1 MPVELSDK
9 LLADAGGWRE
19 MKEARLIHA
28 AGKVRDARYEDG
40 ILEGMVSHSGKDLK
54 VRVGILSRSNFENA
68 CPCFRA
74 RREGIVCSHALAV
87 GLEYLSPSE
96 PAAEA
101 REVGGKAK
109 AKAPKRVP
117 LSKEWPRLVEAGD
130 EAALPT
136 SLHIVLSPDLPGAWL
151 KNRIL
156 VGIEARVGDE
166 RRMLASLKGE
176 ALYVDANDAALFRY
190 LQEISPERVPSSMTI
205 SGGEFLRIL
214 GYLAGHSRVTLGR
227 KERVEIACLP
237 LRPRLGWEGK
247 KMVASWPDGVTPMV
261 EEGRAWALEGKVLY
275 PVAPGL
281 PSELT
286 AIFEKGYEPDAAWL
300 ASRASRLEDWF
311 EVDDAFLSAM
321 PRIQSPEISLQL
333 EGSLNHQEAKLFF
346 TYGGV
351 TVPATRRGA
360 EFVKGGITDPVA
372 EHEAIDSLEAFGFS
386 EKSCGVWVLKDKPGI
401 LRFLAHGYPALPP
414 RWNLSVG
421 ERFDHALGQ
430 VEPVEASFE
439 FRGTGENWFNLDISF
454 DTPSGEGVTAEE
466 VRRLLIMGQES
477 QRLRSGKIAVIDTAF
492 VESIQETMADV
503 DPRQDTSGVYT
514 IDRSQ
519 AGYLRETAGAAGIR
533 LEGESPWNPDY
544 RFDELSDH
552 LTEVLRPYQKEG
564 VEWMLELA
572 GRGMGGVLADDMG
585 LGKTLQILSVIHTIG
600 GSTLVVC
607 PSSLVSNW
615 MAEAE
620 KFVPDLKAV
629 AIEGP
634 DRDSVYLENE
644 DAGLFVTSYALLR
657 RDESKWKER
666 GEFTTVVLDEAQHI
680 KNPDAKVSRAAH
692 RLQSSYRFAL
702 TGTPVENSVRDLWSI
717 FQFAVPG
724 YLGNRA
730 VFTERFEKPV
740 MKGETAVRE
749 RLSRRLRPVI
759 LRRLK
764 SEVARDLPDKIEQ
777 VVYCDLKP
785 RQQAVYEQILRESRE
800 TVSGA
805 EGGRRRMMALTAL
818 LRLRQTCCDLRLL
831 GLDKIE
837 PADASVKMDALE
849 ELLSEAIEGEHR
861 VLVFSQFVEMLQVLV
876 PMLGEKGIRFSYL
889 DGSTRNRGDVVR
901 QFQENDDIP
910 VFLISLKAGGVGLNL
925 TAADTVIHVDPWWNP
940 AVEAQATDRA
950 HRIGQTRVV
959 TAYKL
964 ITRNTVEEKIL
975 ALQNRKKETI
985 KSLIDGQ
992 VDLGE
997 GGLSDDELMEL
1008 LEG

>member
-1 MPVELSDK
+1 MSVELSDK
-9 LLADAGGWRE
+9 LLADAGGWKE
-19 MKEARLIHA
+19 MKEARQIHA
-28 AGKVRDARYEDG
+28 AGKVRDARYENG

-54 VRVGILSRSNFENA
+54 VRVQVVSRSNLENA

-74 RREGIVCSHALAV
+74 RKEGIVCCHALAV
-87 GLEYLSPSE
+87 GLEYLSPTE
-96 PAAEA
+96 HTA
-101 REVGGKAK
+101 RGEEVAGKAK
-109 AKAPKRVP
+109 AKTPKRVP
-117 LSKEWPRLVEAGD
+117 LSKDWPRLVEAGD
-130 EAALPT
+130 ESALPT
-136 SLHIVLSPDLPGAWL
+136 SLHIVLSPDLPGAWG

-156 VGIEARVGDE
+156 VGIEARVEGE
-166 RRMLASLKGE
+166 RRMLASLKRE
-176 ALYVDANDAALFRY
+176 SLYVDPTDVALFRY
-190 LQEISPERVPSSMTI
+190 LQVISPDRVPSSMTI
-205 SGGEFLRIL
+205 SGGEFLRLL
-214 GYLAGHSRVTLGR
+214 GYLAGHPRITLGK

-237 LRPRLGWEGK
+237 LRPRLGWKGR
-247 KMVASWPDGVTPMV
+247 KMVVSWPDGVTPLV
-261 EEGRAWALEGKVLY
+261 GEGRAWALRERTIY

-281 PSELT
+281 PPALASL
-286 AIFEKGYEPDAAWL
+286 FEKGYEPDAAWM
-300 ASRASRLEDWF
+300 ANQADRIENWF
-311 EVDDAFLSAM
+311 EADDAFLSGM
-321 PRIQSPEISLQL
+321 PRLETPVISLQL

-346 TYGGV
+346 TYGDV
-351 TVPATRRGA
+351 TVPARRRES
-360 EFVKGGITDPVA
+360 EFVGGGITDTVA
-372 EHEAIDSLEAFGFS
+372 EHEAIDAIEAFGFL
-386 EKSCGVWVLKDKPGI
+386 EKSAGVWVLKDKAAI
-401 LRFLAHGYPALPP
+401 LRFLAHGYPSLSDD
-414 RWNLSVG
+414 WNISVG
-421 ERFDHALGQ
+421 ERFEHALGQ

-454 DTPSGEGVTAEE
+454 DTPSGEGVTAED
-466 VRRLLIMGQES
+466 VRRLLNMGQES
-477 QRLRSGKIAVIDTAF
+477 RKLRSGKIAVIDTAF
-492 VESIQETMADV
+492 VESIQETVTDV

-519 AGYLRETAGAAGIR
+519 AGYLRETAEAAGIR

-544 RFDELSDH
+544 QFDDLSDH
-552 LTEVLRPYQKEG
+552 LTEVLRPYQREG

-572 GRGMGGVLADDMG
+572 GREMGGVLADDMG
-585 LGKTLQILSVIHTIG
+585 LGKTLQVLSVIHTIG

-620 KFVPDLKAV
+620 KFVPDLAAV

-644 DAGLFVTSYALLR
+644 DASLFVTSYALLR
-657 RDESKWKER
+657 LDEKKWKER
-666 GEFTTVVLDEAQHI
+666 GAFTTVVLDEAQHI
-680 KNPDAKVSRAAH
+680 KNPDAKVSKAAH
-692 RLQSSYRFAL
+692 RIQSSYRFAL
-702 TGTPVENSVRDLWSI
+702 TGTPVENSVRDLWSV
-717 FQFAVPG
+717 FQFAAPG

-740 MKGETAVRE
+740 MKGDVTARE
-749 RLSRRLRPVI
+749 RLTRRLRPVI

-764 SEVARDLPDKIEQ
+764 TEVAKDLPDKIEQ

-785 RQQAVYEQILRESRE
+785 KQQAVYEQILRESRE
-800 TVSGA
+800 TVLGA
-805 EGGRRRMMALTAL
+805 EGGRKRMMALTAL
-818 LRLRQTCCDLRLL
+818 LRLRQACCDLRLL
-831 GLDKIE
+831 GLEKIE

-889 DGSTRNRGDVVR
+889 DGSTRNRGEVVR
-901 QFQENDDIP
+901 QFQESDDIS

-925 TAADTVIHVDPWWNP
+925 TAADTVIHIDPWWNP

-997 GGLSDDELMEL
+997 AGLSEDELMEL